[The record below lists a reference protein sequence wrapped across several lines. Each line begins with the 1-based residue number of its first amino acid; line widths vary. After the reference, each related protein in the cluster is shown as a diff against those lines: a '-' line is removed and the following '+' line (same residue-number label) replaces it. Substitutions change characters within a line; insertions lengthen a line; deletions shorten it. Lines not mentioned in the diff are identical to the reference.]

1 VVAVAQRNIIR
12 KTAIGLLMMSLSSI
26 VKAAT
31 PDLSGYW
38 MVEHYIEEVK
48 TLEGQTPPLKPEAK
62 KLYDER
68 KAAKQSGKTDFDPVN
83 KCVNPGVPR
92 LMFLPYAVEFL
103 QRPKEL
109 TMLFAWN
116 HLYRNVDLSGASS
129 VAPYPMYVGV
139 SAGKWVGNTL
149 VIETSSLKEDLLLDA
164 SGLPASGELK
174 VTEQY
179 TLNPKSKKLQS
190 VITIDD
196 PTNYTKPWRTQVTY
210 RRLPDSYQFFQ
221 DVCLDRIDTGQAAI
235 AK

>member
-1 VVAVAQRNIIR
+1 
-12 KTAIGLLMMSLSSI
+12 MMSLSSI